1 MITNK
6 LKMEILEDLR
16 IEDLQIIGQTAEKE
30 FILCYHRPKRRII
43 CIDQHAADERIKYE
57 SLLDHLEDAVDL
69 EPVKTR
75 ACHHAIKFGHK
86 LNLSECYDLVDK
98 LLKCKVPFK
107 CAHSRCSTCVFES
120 LDKIILINRLRD
132 GSVSQSISQ

>member
-1 MITNK
+1 MD
-6 LKMEILEDLR
+6 ILENLQ

-43 CIDQHAADERIKYE
+43 CIDQHAADERIRYE
-57 SLLDHLEDAVDL
+57 YMLDRTQNPVDL
-69 EPVKTR
+69 EPIKMR
-75 ACHHAIKFGHK
+75 ACRDAIKFGRK
-86 LNLSECYDLVDK
+86 LNLSECHHIVEN

-107 CAHSRCSTCVFES
+107 CAHSRCSTCVLES

-132 GSVSQSISQ
+132 ASK